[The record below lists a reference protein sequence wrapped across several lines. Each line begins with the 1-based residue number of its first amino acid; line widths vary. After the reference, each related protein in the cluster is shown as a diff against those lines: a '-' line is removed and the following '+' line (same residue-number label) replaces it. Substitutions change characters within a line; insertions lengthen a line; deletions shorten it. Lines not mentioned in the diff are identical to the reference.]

1 MRQHIK
7 EYDSTS
13 IKIPAYSG
21 EGDGLTVELTITAY
35 PSGSQSVS
43 ASGNIACALKEN
55 FRRVIGIMSSI
66 NSSWEKI
73 ENFDYH
79 LDSSN
84 DCFLVKDSKSS
95 SMAISIAL
103 FNLYRVLCGKSTV
116 SGLTGTGILRIDG
129 SFENAHFE
137 TEKATIS
144 NGFFF
149 VSPSICRNLF
159 VLESLMNQYH
169 KRS

>member
-7 EYDSTS
+7 EYNSTS
-13 IKIPAYSG
+13 IQIPAYSS
-21 EGDGLTVELTITAY
+21 EGDGLTVVLTITAY
-35 PSGSQSVS
+35 PSDSQSVS
-43 ASGNIACALKEN
+43 TSGNIACALKEN
-55 FRRVIGIMSSI
+55 FRRVIGVMSSI
-66 NSSWEKI
+66 NSSWEKM

-103 FNLYRVLCGKSTV
+103 FNLYRVSRGKSTV

-129 SFENAHFE
+129 SFEKANFE
-137 TEKATIS
+137 TEKTTIS
-144 NGFFF
+144 NDAFF
-149 VSPSICRNLF
+149 VSPRICRNLF
-159 VLESLMNQYH
+159 ALESLMNQYH